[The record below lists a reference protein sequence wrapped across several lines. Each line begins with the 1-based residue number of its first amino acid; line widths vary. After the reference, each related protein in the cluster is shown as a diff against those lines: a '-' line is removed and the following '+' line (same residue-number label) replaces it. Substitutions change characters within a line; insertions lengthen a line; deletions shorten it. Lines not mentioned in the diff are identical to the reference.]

1 MAHYLVR
8 AKPKQDRLPDLRVQ
22 LDRQAFVGMRP
33 FGRALTRALEG
44 ARVDEDETAVWEEE
58 DYCSPP
64 LAQEREA
71 VLDDYFV
78 RIEVEAVDEGEG
90 WQRIE
95 SLPSLYDGE

>member
-8 AKPKQDRLPDLRVQ
+8 ARPREDRLPDLRVQ
-22 LDRQAFVGMRP
+22 LDRKAFVDLRP
-33 FGRALTRALEG
+33 FGRALTRSLEG
-44 ARVDEDETAVWEEE
+44 ARREEDATAVWEEE

-71 VLDDYFV
+71 VLDDYFES
-78 RIEVEAVDEGEG
+78 IEVEPVEEGEG
-90 WQRIE
+90 WRRIE